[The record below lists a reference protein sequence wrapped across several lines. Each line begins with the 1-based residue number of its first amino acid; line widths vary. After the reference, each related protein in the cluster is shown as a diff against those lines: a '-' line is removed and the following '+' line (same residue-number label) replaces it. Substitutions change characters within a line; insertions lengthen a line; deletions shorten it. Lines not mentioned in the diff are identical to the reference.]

1 MKPINKSTK
10 TIALITLV
18 VGGLIGWL
26 IKPSENS
33 TIKQSHDHTI
43 NELNHQ
49 TWTCSMHPQIRQN
62 EPGACPICGM
72 DLIPLEDEQG
82 DLDPRA
88 VSMSPTAMQL
98 AQVRTLVVGKGDSHK
113 SIRLTGKV
121 QADERQ
127 LFTQTSHIP
136 GRVEK
141 LNVNFTGDYVNRG
154 QVIALVYSPDLV
166 TAQEE
171 LLEAAKIKDK
181 QPSLFEAAKEKLK
194 NWKLSDGQIEKII
207 FTKKIMNEFPILANA
222 SGYVTKKM
230 VNLGD
235 HLKEGQPFY
244 EIANLSKVWVLF
256 DVYESD
262 MQWIKK
268 GDAIDYTIQ
277 SVPGKTYTGK
287 ISYIDPAIDPKTRV
301 AQARV
306 EVSNSDLKLKPEMF
320 ATGQIKSNTDKDN
333 ESLTVPKTA
342 VMWTGKRSVVYVM
355 NKDANG
361 VSFIMREVTLGPEL
375 GEEFVIESGL
385 EAGEEIAVNG
395 TFSIDAA
402 AQLAGKPSMM
412 NPTGGVVVTGHNH
425 GGNTEQMNMK
435 TEVKKISI
443 DKSAKEALQPI
454 YINYLKLK
462 DALVGSNFE
471 KAKSEAKMLKNS
483 IKTVEMTLFKGEA
496 HNEWMKLLGQF
507 NASLEHVDHWANVE
521 NVRMSFITLSNTLIE
536 LTKVFSPY
544 DHKLYVQFCP
554 MADNNNGANWLSED
568 EEIKNPYFGDAM
580 LTCGNIEEELN

>member
-1 MKPINKSTK
+1 MKPINKSTI

-26 IKPSENS
+26 IKPSNDQ
-33 TIKQSHDHTI
+33 TIESSDH
-43 NELNHQ
+43 EYVESGDQ
-49 TWTCSMHPQIRQN
+49 TWTCSMHPQIRQK

-72 DLIPLEDEQG
+72 DLIPLEDEQ
-82 DLDPRA
+82 DELDPRA

-194 NWKLSDGQIEKII
+194 NWKLSDSQIDKII
-207 FTKKIMNEFPILANA
+207 STKKIMNEFPILANA
-222 SGYVTKKM
+222 SGYVTKKL

-301 AQARV
+301 AKARV

-320 ATGQIKSNTDKDN
+320 ATGRIKSNTDKDN

-355 NKDANG
+355 NKDAIG
-361 VSFIMREVTLGPEL
+361 ISFIMREVTLGPEL

-385 EAGEEIAVNG
+385 TSGEEIAVNG

-412 NPTGGVVVTGHNH
+412 NPTGGVVMTGHDH
-425 GGNTEQMNMK
+425 GGSTEQKNMMS
-435 TEVKKISI
+435 EVTKMSI
-443 DKSAKEALQPI
+443 DKSAKKALHPI

-471 KAKSEAKMLKNS
+471 KAKSEAKM
-483 IKTVEMTLFKGEA
+483 IKESLEAVDMTLFKGDA
-496 HNEWMKLLGQF
+496 HNEWMKLLSQF
-507 NASLEHVDHWANVE
+507 NSSLEHVDHWTNIE
-521 NVRMSFITLSNTLIE
+521 NVRSSFMPLSNSLIE
-536 LTKVFSPY
+536 LTKAFSPFGQT
-544 DHKLYVQFCP
+544 LYVEYCP
-554 MADNNNGANWLSED
+554 MADNNNGAYWLSQE

-580 LTCGNIEEELN
+580 LTCGNVEEELN